1 MADLFQQSKYIPKNP
16 SILRLIHEYQNQY
29 HPVFLKVKSE
39 WNQVIREFLR
49 DATGLKLHSRKTNK
63 GSLRDSG
70 VDVIIKPDFNDEFI
84 KLVDK
89 HYPDLDFQE
98 FMALRELKKAADYSI
113 RYFNSDSH
121 PSEELSK
128 VIAYCESYFEKYN
141 LEDIVQKLFA
151 HTGKSKDI
159 WGCYPHSGRCVEIYF
174 LPLIIFS
181 NLKGL
186 QIEFA
191 LVKVLVHELAHAY
204 HHLGKDKDE
213 RVWDAFGEA
222 NLNIVEGLAQYYTE
236 RFVDEFGSTYPKL
249 IDAYKAMVS
258 CQSGPYRVHEEWSK
272 KYTQEHVKH
281 SLIQTRRNSISQY
294 DGFLY
299 LLDEIRKNLN

>member
-1 MADLFQQSKYIPKNP
+1 MADLFQQTKYVPKNP
-16 SILRLIHEYQNQY
+16 SILRLIQEYQKQY

-49 DATGLKLHSRKTNK
+49 DATGLKLHSRKTSK

-70 VDVIIKPDFNDEFI
+70 VEIIIKPDFNDEFI
-84 KLVDK
+84 KLVDEY
-89 HYPDLDFQE
+89 YPDLDFQE
-98 FMALRELKKAADYSI
+98 FMALRELKKAADHSI

-128 VIAYCESYFEKYN
+128 VIAYCESYFKKYN

-151 HTGKSKDI
+151 QTGKSKDI
-159 WGCYPHSGRCVEIYF
+159 WGCYPLSGRCVEIYF

-204 HHLGKDKDE
+204 HHLGKDKDD
-213 RVWDAFGEA
+213 RVWTDFDKAEPK
-222 NLNIVEGLAQYYTE
+222 IVEGLAQYYTE
-236 RFVDEFGSTYPKL
+236 RFVDEFGNTYPKL
-249 IDAYKAMVS
+249 KEAYNAMLN
-258 CQSGPYRVHEEWSK
+258 CQSGPYKVHILWPIEF
-272 KYTQEHVKH
+272 TQEHVKYALML
-281 SLIQTRRNSISQY
+281 SRRNSICKY
-294 DGFLY
+294 DDFKKA
-299 LLDEIRKNLN
+299 LDEIKLKLN

>member
-98 FMALRELKKAADYSI
+98 FMALRELKK
-113 RYFNSDSH
+113 
-121 PSEELSK
+121 
-128 VIAYCESYFEKYN
+128 
-141 LEDIVQKLFA
+141 
-151 HTGKSKDI
+151 G
-159 WGCYPHSGRCVEIYF
+159 G
-174 LPLIIFS
+174 
-181 NLKGL
+181 
-186 QIEFA
+186 
-191 LVKVLVHELAHAY
+191 
-204 HHLGKDKDE
+204 
-213 RVWDAFGEA
+213 
-222 NLNIVEGLAQYYTE
+222 
-236 RFVDEFGSTYPKL
+236 
-249 IDAYKAMVS
+249 
-258 CQSGPYRVHEEWSK
+258 
-272 KYTQEHVKH
+272 
-281 SLIQTRRNSISQY
+281 
-294 DGFLY
+294 
-299 LLDEIRKNLN
+299 